1 MALKSTTPYDKINIA
16 DSHSATIEL
25 QIQGGFLKMH
35 FVLIW
40 RLNIRVKYW
49 KYRKDLEVGLSMDIK
64 PMIWVIF

>member
-1 MALKSTTPYDKINIA
+1 MALKSTIPYDKINIT